1 MPQSFYSI
9 LGGLFKSTYPDMKK
23 SLVLATALL
32 ASVCSSALA
41 QQSSSE
47 LVTVYRW
54 YNSADNDYV
63 TVAENEFQEGQI
75 LNWGW
80 KNKTP
85 VFVAYK
91 TPGEGRVAVNAWF
104 NPVTKDHVSVAE
116 DEYTDDQ
123 MLKMGYTDKRT
134 QFYALTRRGP
144 NTLAVYRW
152 RKGNDWMTIAEEGN
166 TDAYLKKNYRR
177 KTFQFFGIARSV
189 DAAVYNQL

>member
-1 MPQSFYSI
+1 
-9 LGGLFKSTYPDMKK
+9 MKK

-63 TVAENEFQEGQI
+63 TVAENEYQEGQI

-91 TPGEGRVAVNAWF
+91 NPGEGRVAVNAWF

-152 RKGNDWMTIAEEGN
+152 R
-166 TDAYLKKNYRR
+166 
-177 KTFQFFGIARSV
+177 
-189 DAAVYNQL
+189 